1 MVVFQS
7 GLLFFFFFFFFH
19 RSTDTSARWGPSCLL
34 IRDRVV
40 SVVAPCETADCIFRA
55 ILFLIVVYV
64 CVNTV
69 AAVRS
74 VMNATGF
81 RLIVCNDNDD
91 KVLSM
96 WHYVFAR
103 PGRLLICHQPSLCK
117 VSLIFK
123 TFSYSKWIFFVCV
136 CEMRII
142 TINLHIVFPP
152 SKSIR
157 RGKGETILVS
167 DRRKHLLYYM
177 SSFLGRLGE
186 LVLLFV
192 IK

>member
-64 CVNTV
+64 CFNTV

-123 TFSYSKWIFFVCV
+123 TFSYSKWFFFCVCV
-136 CEMRII
+136 WNEDHYNKSAHCFSPFKVDPQGKRRDDFSFRSSETSAVLYVFIFRE
-142 TINLHIVFPP
+142 TWIV
-152 SKSIR
+152 SAA
-157 RGKGETILVS
+157 VCN
-167 DRRKHLLYYM
+167 
-177 SSFLGRLGE
+177 
-186 LVLLFV
+186 
-192 IK
+192 